1 MIDAA
6 LRRRLIER
14 AGNGCEYCRLSQGH
28 ELFGTFHIEHIIAK
42 QHGGDD
48 SEGNLCLACSSCNL
62 HKGPNV
68 AGIDSDSGDL
78 VALFHPRN
86 DRWSD
91 HFEWHGALLAP
102 KTPSARATIILL
114 GINLPENVEHRES
127 LIAEGVFP

>member
-1 MIDAA
+1 
-6 LRRRLIER
+6 
-14 AGNGCEYCRLSQGH
+14 LSQEH
-28 ELFGTFHIEHIIAK
+28 ELFGTFHIEHIIAR

-68 AGIDSDSGDL
+68 AGIAPDSGDL

-86 DRWSD
+86 HRWSD
-91 HFEWHGALLAP
+91 HFEWRGALLAP
-102 KTPSARATIILL
+102 KTPTASATIIVL

-127 LIAEGVFP
+127 LIAEGVFL